1 MNRNLFFIAAA
12 LLLWGVG
19 EGMFFNFV
27 PIYLETEFLLSKQ
40 QIGYILGVLGLFTAI
55 AHIPSGHLS
64 DRFGRRPLIIAA
76 WAIGLFSTGM
86 MWLVNKNLNLY
97 LVGLYIYAMTS
108 FVSSPLG
115 SYVTAARGKWDVGT
129 ALALTTAT
137 FSLGMSL
144 GPLMGGWLGENYGL
158 RSSYLVASAVL
169 ALSTV
174 IVLFIKRQP
183 VDKYDPHDPPISLWK
198 NVRFTNFLM
207 VFTFA
212 MFAMY
217 LAQPLTPNFLEG
229 VRGLTLTETG
239 WIFSIGALGNS
250 LMAFSFS
257 KSNPRRGF
265 LISQVFVAFFAI
277 IMWKGSGVPVFM
289 LGYFLLGGFRA
300 SKPLAMAQSRAL
312 VHDSQMGLT
321 YGVLET
327 ALSVIL
333 IIAPPIAG
341 YLFERDPY
349 FIYPLAL
356 GLIILSVIISYL
368 FSPYKIKYK
377 VTASS

>member
-1 MNRNLFFIAAA
+1 MAAA

-40 QIGYILGVLGLFTAI
+40 QIGNILGVLGFFTAV
-55 AHIPSGHLS
+55 AHIPTGHLA

-76 WAIGLFSTGM
+76 WVIGLLSTVM

-97 LVGLYIYAMTS
+97 LVGLYIYGMTA

-129 ALALTTAT
+129 ALTLTTAT
-137 FSLGMSL
+137 FSLGMAL
-144 GPLMGGWLGENYGL
+144 GPATGGWLGEHYGL
-158 RSSYLVASAVL
+158 RSTYLAASGVL
-169 ALSTV
+169 FISTI

-183 VDKYDPHDPPISLWK
+183 VDRYDPHAPPISLWK
-198 NVRFTNFLM
+198 NIRFTNFLM

-212 MFAMY
+212 MFALY
-217 LAQPLTPNFLEG
+217 LAQPLAPNFLEG
-229 VRGLTLTETG
+229 VRGLSLSETG
-239 WIFSIGALGNS
+239 WIFSVGALGNS
-250 LMAFSFS
+250 LMAFAFS
-257 KSNPRRGF
+257 RSKPRRGF
-265 LISQVFVAFFAI
+265 LLSQILVAFFAI
-277 IMWKGSGVPVFM
+277 IMWKGSGVPIFM

-300 SKPLAMAQSRAL
+300 AKPLAMAQSREL

-327 ALSVIL
+327 AMSVIL

-341 YLFERDPY
+341 YIFERDPY
-349 FIYPLAL
+349 FIYPLAF

-368 FSPYKIKYK
+368 FSPYKINNKAT
-377 VTASS
+377 VIS